1 MTETADW
8 VAHLI
13 KQYPELI
20 AWVTATLVSWP
31 IGLSLEV
38 GVFPDSWSDKR
49 CILVSYLITGAVAL
63 VFSFGLWHY
72 LDPSDPSGLDL
83 LGSGAVAIIA
93 PWVHKIAAQVLAHF
107 FPWLNTSFRKPK
119 VP

>member
-1 MTETADW
+1 MMGW
-8 VAHLI
+8 WLHVVR
-13 KQYPELI
+13 QYPELI

-38 GVFPDSWSDKR
+38 GVFPDSWSDAR
-49 CILVSYLITGAVAL
+49 CKLVSYLITGAVAL

-72 LDPSDPSGLDL
+72 LDSTDPRGLDL
-83 LGSGAVAIIA
+83 LGSLGVAIVA
-93 PWVHKIAAQVLAHF
+93 PYVHKIAAQVLAHF

-119 VP
+119 AP